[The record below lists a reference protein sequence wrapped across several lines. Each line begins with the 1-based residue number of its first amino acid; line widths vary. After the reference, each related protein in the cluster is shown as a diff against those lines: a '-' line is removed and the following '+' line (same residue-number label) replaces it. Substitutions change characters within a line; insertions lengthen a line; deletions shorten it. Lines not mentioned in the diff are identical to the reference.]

1 MKYFTKEELEKI
13 AEKILNNPTR
23 ETLKELNEEY
33 NGKEELNIDT
43 PKTIPNSIPN
53 EKEAEPLPPVV
64 DTPVA
69 SPLPN
74 TDTKNF
80 NIPETNNVSNN
91 TSVFQSIPSF
101 ELPKVDSPASSNYV
115 PNNSP
120 IDFNGNL
127 WEPSLPEVNNLMD
140 TTDNFNVSNPSSQ
153 NVEVPVV
160 NGPFFG
166 QTNEPV
172 NNPIPISGT
181 PSQQGPTMF
190 GQMQSNYGNAA

>member
-43 PKTIPNSIPN
+43 PKTIPNAIPN
-53 EKEAEPLPPVV
+53 EKVAEPLPPVV

-91 TSVFQSIPSF
+91 TSVFQSVPSF

-172 NNPIPISGT
+172 NNQIPISGT